1 MKVTIL
7 AENNA
12 VSPFEAEYGL
22 SLLLEHGNLQ
32 LLFDTGAGTVLAG
45 NCELMKKDLSS
56 LDGIILSH
64 GHSDH
69 TGGLYLLAPTTVW
82 HTPGITQPHY
92 SRHPGKP
99 VRTLTIPEHCINR
112 LKQCQCKV
120 VDTFTEILP
129 DIFLTGAIPR
139 LSGEDCGGPFFI
151 SPEQNEKDFIT
162 DESALLFD
170 NGVLIH
176 GCCHSGIINT
186 MEHCRKNL
194 PQIKINTIVGGLHL
208 LHADSARLEAT
219 AAYLNSSGIK
229 KLYLMHCTGE
239 NAIDFLKKNLKNIEI
254 TVPQGGNIL
263 YFNEGKTE

>member
-12 VSPFEAEYGL
+12 VSPFESEHGL
-22 SLLLEHGNLQ
+22 SLLLEQENLQ
-32 LLFDTGAGTVLAG
+32 LLFDTGAGTVLDG
-45 NCELMKKDLSS
+45 NCKLMKKDLSS
-56 LDGIILSH
+56 LNGIILSH

-69 TGGLYLLAPTTVW
+69 TGGLYLLDPTTVW

-139 LSGEDCGGPFFI
+139 LSGEDCGGPFFSDADGNVRDDI
-151 SPEQNEKDFIT
+151 SDEQ
-162 DESALLFD
+162 ALLTKD
-170 NGVLIH
+170 GILIQ
-176 GCCHSGIINT
+176 GCCHAGIINT
-186 MEHCRKNL
+186 LEYCKQNV
-194 PQIKINTIVGGLHL
+194 PEIKIHTVIGGLHL
-208 LHADSARLEAT
+208 LLAPEERLRQT
-219 AAYLNSSGIK
+219 AEYLKKSGIK
-229 KLYLMHCTGE
+229 KLYLLHCTGE
-239 NAIDFLKKNLKNIEI
+239 NAIIHLRKALPEIEI
-254 TVPQGGNIL
+254 FTPGVD
-263 YFNEGKTE
+263 GKTILL